1 MKELA
6 KNVPNM
12 AGVDDRMSRTLLV
25 RRADVLKLPLS
36 DILTKYPAFKYDVQ
50 VSNQL
55 FLNQLLHWFFVLV
68 IITPQ

>member
-1 MKELA
+1 MISAGEDDASIAAHLRWMVEELA

-36 DILTKYPAFKYDVQ
+36 DILVKYPAFKYDGK
-50 VSNQL
+50 
-55 FLNQLLHWFFVLV
+55 
-68 IITPQ
+68 